1 MTRTT
6 NGLRILHLC
15 HNHPAL
21 HPGGTEIFARDL
33 HRQLAET
40 DDVASLFIGCVDKN
54 HRAQRPG
61 TVFQGIGR
69 QHDEMLMWTG
79 HFDGFYLS
87 QIDLHGI
94 VPELTDLLREI
105 KPDIVHFHHI
115 LLMGVEM
122 LFLVRRVLP
131 KAKIVLS
138 LHDYYSI
145 CAHDGQMLTTG
156 DRRLCNA
163 ASPDACH
170 KCFPRLEG
178 EQFVLRERHLKT
190 HFSVVDQFLAPSEF
204 LRRRYIAWGLA
215 PDRVAVLRNARPLNE
230 LAPHR
235 VLKRGE
241 KRNRFAYFG
250 NLSPNKG
257 VLVLLEAA
265 RQLALRHPGEF
276 RLDIFGGA
284 PFQSDAF
291 KDDLKTA
298 LTAAG
303 AVATWHGAYQPEEMP
318 QLMGQADWVITP
330 SLWWENAPLVIDE
343 AFSHRRPVI
352 ASDIGG
358 MAEAVT
364 HGTDGLTFRAGDS
377 LALTEC
383 LERTLLEPQL
393 WNKLVTGIK
402 PRRTLEM
409 CASEHLAT
417 YRGLLGSLESGVK
430 GDRNTQHS
438 YPRRKPGAGAES
450 RLQISERI

>member
-1 MTRTT
+1 VTRTAD
-6 NGLRILHLC
+6 GLRILHLC

-33 HRQLAET
+33 HRQLAGMAG
-40 DDVASLFIGCVDKN
+40 VSSLFIGCVDKN
-54 HRAQRPG
+54 HREQRPG

-94 VPELTDLLREI
+94 VPELSDLLRET

-115 LLMGVEM
+115 LLMGVEI

-145 CAHDGQMLTTG
+145 CAHDGQMVTTG
-156 DRRLCNA
+156 ERRLCNA

-170 KCFPRLEG
+170 KCFPHVDG
-178 EQFVLRERHLKT
+178 EKFVLRERHLKT

-265 RQLALRHPGEF
+265 RLLELRRPGEF

-291 KDDLKTA
+291 KDDLKAA
-298 LTAAG
+298 LAAAG
-303 AVATWHGAYQPEEMP
+303 ASTTWHGAYQPDEQP
-318 QLMGQADWVITP
+318 RLMSEVDWVITP

-377 LALTEC
+377 IALAES
-383 LERTLLEPQL
+383 LERALLEPQL
-393 WNKLVTGIK
+393 WNKFVTGIK
-402 PRRTLEM
+402 PRRTLES
-409 CASEHLAT
+409 CAGEHLAT
-417 YRGLLGSLESGVK
+417 YRSLLDAGAPEE
-430 GDRNTQHS
+430 
-438 YPRRKPGAGAES
+438 PGARRAHSRWQARNNAEP
-450 RLQISERI
+450 RLPSAERI

>member
-1 MTRTT
+1 MTSARP
-6 NGLRILHLC
+6 LKILHLC

-33 HRQLAET
+33 HRQLSAA
-40 DDVASLFIGCVDKN
+40 DQVSSLFIGCVDKN

-69 QHDEMLMWTG
+69 QRDEMLMWTG

-94 VPELTDLLREI
+94 VPELSDLLREV

-131 KAKIVLS
+131 KAKILLS

-145 CAHDGQMLTTG
+145 CAHDGQMVTTG
-156 DRRLCNA
+156 ERRLCNA
-163 ASPDACH
+163 ATPDACH
-170 KCFPRLEG
+170 RCFPHLET

-204 LRRRYIAWGLA
+204 LRRRYIAWGLT
-215 PDRVAVLRNARPLNE
+215 PERIAVLRNARPLAQV
-230 LAPHR
+230 APHR
-235 VLKRGE
+235 ALKRGD

-257 VLVLLEAA
+257 ILVLLEAA
-265 RQLALRHPGEF
+265 RLLNQRSPGLF
-276 RLDIFGGA
+276 RLDIFGSA

-291 KDDLKTA
+291 KNDLKAA
-298 LTAAG
+298 LASAGDFAA
-303 AVATWHGAYQPEEMP
+303 WHGAYRPDEMP
-318 QLMGQADWVITP
+318 NLMAQSDWVVTP

-358 MAEAVT
+358 MAEAVS
-364 HGTDGLTFRAGDS
+364 HEHDGLTFRAGDA
-377 LALTEC
+377 LALADT
-383 LERTLLEPQL
+383 LERAMLEPQL
-393 WNKLVTGIK
+393 WSKLVAGIGA
-402 PRRTLEM
+402 RRTLEL
-409 CASEHLAT
+409 CADEHLAI
-417 YRGLLGSLESGVK
+417 YRRLLGGTVE
-430 GDRNTQHS
+430 T
-438 YPRRKPGAGAES
+438 PRAGARRRVKPAIES
-450 RLQISERI
+450 QVDL

>member
-1 MTRTT
+1 MTSAKP
-6 NGLRILHLC
+6 LKVLHLC

-33 HRQLAET
+33 HRQLAAT
-40 DDVASLFIGCVDKN
+40 QNVSSLFIGCVDKN
-54 HRAQRPG
+54 HREQRPG

-69 QHDEMLMWTG
+69 QRDEMLMWTG
-79 HFDGFYLS
+79 YFDGFYLS

-94 VPELTDLLREI
+94 VPELSDLLWEV

-131 KAKIVLS
+131 KAKILLS

-145 CAHDGQMLTTG
+145 CAHDGQMVTTG
-156 DRRLCNA
+156 ERRLCNVA
-163 ASPDACH
+163 TPDACRR
-170 KCFPRLEG
+170 CFPHLET

-215 PDRVAVLRNARPLNE
+215 PERIAVLRNARPMAKV
-230 LAPHR
+230 APHR
-235 VLKRGE
+235 ALKRGDR
-241 KRNRFAYFG
+241 RNHFAYFG

-257 VLVLLEAA
+257 ILVLLEAA
-265 RQLALRHPGEF
+265 RLLNERRPGSF
-276 RLDIFGGA
+276 RVDIFGGA

-291 KDDLKTA
+291 KEDMKAA
-298 LTAAG
+298 LAAAG
-303 AVATWHGAYQPEEMP
+303 DVAAWHGAYQPEEMP
-318 QLMGQADWVITP
+318 NLMREADWVVTP

-343 AFSHRRPVI
+343 AFGHRRPVI

-358 MAEAVT
+358 MAEAVS
-364 HGTDGLTFRAGDS
+364 HGRNGLTFRAGDA
-377 LALTEC
+377 LALADT
-383 LERTLLEPQL
+383 LERALSEQQL

-402 PRRTLEM
+402 ARRTLEL
-409 CASEHLAT
+409 CTAEHLAT
-417 YRGLLGSLESGVK
+417 YRRLLGDAAAETPEIAV
-430 GDRNTQHS
+430 RR
-438 YPRRKPGAGAES
+438 RRKVVAEPRAS
-450 RLQISERI
+450 L

>member
-1 MTRTT
+1 MTSAKP
-6 NGLRILHLC
+6 LKVLHLC

-33 HRQLAET
+33 HRQLAAS
-40 DDVASLFIGCVDKN
+40 DNVSSLFIGCVDKN

-69 QHDEMLMWTG
+69 QRDEMLMWTG
-79 HFDGFYLS
+79 HFEGFYLS

-94 VPELTDLLREI
+94 VPELSDLLREV
-105 KPDIVHFHHI
+105 KPDVVHFHHI

-131 KAKIVLS
+131 KAKILLS

-145 CAHDGQMLTTG
+145 CAHDGQMVTTG
-156 DRRLCNA
+156 ERRLCNA
-163 ASPDACH
+163 ATPDACH
-170 KCFPRLEG
+170 RCFPHLEG

-215 PDRVAVLRNARPLNE
+215 PERIAVLRNARPLAE
-230 LAPHR
+230 VAPHR
-235 VLKRGE
+235 SLKRGE

-257 VLVLLEAA
+257 ILLLLEAA
-265 RQLALRHPGEF
+265 RLGNERSPGSF
-276 RLDIFGGA
+276 RIDIFGGA

-291 KDDLKTA
+291 KEELKAA
-298 LTAAG
+298 LAAAG
-303 AVATWHGAYQPEEMP
+303 GVAAWHGAYQPDEMP
-318 QLMGQADWVITP
+318 RLMQDADWVVTP
-330 SLWWENAPLVIDE
+330 SQWWENAPLVIDE

-358 MAEAVT
+358 MAEAVS
-364 HGTDGLTFRAGDS
+364 HNRDGLTFRAGDA
-377 LALTEC
+377 LALADT
-383 LERTLLEPQL
+383 LERAMTEPQL
-393 WNKLVTGIK
+393 WNKLVAGIK
-402 PRRTLEM
+402 ARRTLEL
-409 CASEHLAT
+409 CADEHLAT
-417 YRGLLGSLESGVK
+417 YRRLLGDTEAEA
-430 GDRNTQHS
+430 
-438 YPRRKPGAGAES
+438 PRVVTRRRMKVPAES
-450 RLQISERI
+450 SASV